1 MIELRQSNKD
11 LGMLEYEMLQGIGT
25 SENGFMNEV
34 YGMTFEEYKKWLI
47 VQDDYHLGKNL
58 PEGWIPSTTY
68 FLYDN
73 DVPVGIG
80 RVRHETSEYLQKVVG
95 AGEIGYGISKN
106 YRGKGYGNILF
117 KEILKKCK
125 DFGYEKITLF
135 PHKDN
140 LATIKIMLKNGGKII
155 GKFKE
160 EKVIIEIPTKES
172 KMRIILN
179 GGGSAGSMDSAD
191 IVYCPPEIEGEAL
204 DTSFKRYRKGL
215 GLTNI
220 NIYPHWNESLIE
232 EEYLDG
238 KNIFRDIMLED
249 SKTTPFIAYD
259 DGTYILQIDGK
270 AELFGNA
277 YKFEDGNY
285 HPIKEINNKSID
297 FCK

>member
-1 MIELRQSNKD
+1 MILFLTSCLDSHYKDENGNRVPQNFGNENGILDNFKKHIKKYDNFVFVASQMADTDKTDSYANLMFKSFELTLPFKNYQVLDHRNKD
-11 LGMLEYEMLQGIGT
+11 KAQELIENADFIFLCGGHVPSQLEL
-25 SENGFMNEV
+25 
-34 YGMTFEEYKKWLI
+34 FEHLNLRELI
-47 VQDDYHLGKNL
+47 K
-58 PEGWIPSTTY
+58 ST
-68 FLYDN
+68 N
-73 DVPVGIG
+73 
-80 RVRHETSEYLQKVVG
+80 
-95 AGEIGYGISKN
+95 A
-106 YRGKGYGNILF
+106 
-117 KEILKKCK
+117 
-125 DFGYEKITLF
+125 
-135 PHKDN
+135 
-140 LATIKIMLKNGGKII
+140 
-155 GKFKE
+155 
-160 EKVIIEIPTKES
+160 VIC
-172 KMRIILN
+172 
-179 GGGSAGSMDSAD
+179 GGSAGSMDSAD